1 MPVEAMCDRLDVLD
15 PDGFCTSCPRH
26 GQRPV
31 VLPPECFK
39 GFIRIIQKKYRTTY
53 ARGTSCQVLIRVLL
67 ARLVRTEVLSKW
79 KNQVLQKGCEVCF
92 RFVLADGVPEGRV
105 YGRRLVFVSVRTIT
119 ILLPPRAQ
127 LCIRY
132 CSNKHTHASFI
143 YETLNS
149 KRLQKQSRLQKNKA
163 FETGWTRGGQSGGGV
178 EDQPQCRGLRHS
190 SSPSARSLS
199 RSPSPPPPSF
209 TQSPSPPRSLVCDG
223 QTSPHRPRLVI

>member
-1 MPVEAMCDRLDVLD
+1 MLFHLLVFCIDARWGAPNSDLSRNLYEMTMPVEAMCDRLDVLD

-105 YGRRLVFVSVRTIT
+105 YGRRLVFVSVRTIKRHHHQAST
-119 ILLPPRAQ
+119 SSFLHGA
-127 LCIRY
+127 C
-132 CSNKHTHASFI
+132 ASFS
-143 YETLNS
+143 TV
-149 KRLQKQSRLQKNKA
+149 RSRLI
-163 FETGWTRGGQSGGGV
+163 FLQS
-178 EDQPQCRGLRHS
+178 L
-190 SSPSARSLS
+190 ARSYTDEILC
-199 RSPSPPPPSF
+199 
-209 TQSPSPPRSLVCDG
+209 L
-223 QTSPHRPRLVI
+223 L